1 MTDQPGVY
9 AGEYKGTLS
18 GCLQGLFFVS
28 HLWKIFN
35 DSFWEKTDNSNFFT
49 RIPQSRSKNFIGESD
64 GNIFLKW

>member
-28 HLWKIFN
+28 HLWKIFITH
-35 DSFWEKTDNSNFFT
+35 FGKKTDNSNFFT
-49 RIPQSRSKNFIGESD
+49 RIPQYRSKNFIGESD
-64 GNIFLKW
+64 GNSFLKW

>member
-1 MTDQPGVY
+1 MTDQSGVY
-9 AGEYKGTLS
+9 AGEEKGTLS

-49 RIPQSRSKNFIGESD
+49 RIPQCESKNFFGKSD
-64 GNIFLKW
+64 GNIFLEW